1 MSSISLNV
9 NDPVYGS
16 DNYYEKTKSST
27 GKPAPGKPT
36 HSTHQAHA
44 NDDDKSQNHIGL
56 GNKRIPCTLCKTMGH
71 RLFQCKD
78 FLTMNVDQRLEFVA
92 KNKLC
97 FNCFHPSHRSGNCR
111 LQSFCKVSGCKYKH
125 SSLLHR
131 YPQSEDTEPK
141 TPEVRSALG
150 GTQVSVCVP
159 MVKVI
164 VNNTYHTWALLDTGS
179 TSSFI
184 FDGLAKRLNLSG
196 KPYSYTLNTLTC
208 RKEINTELINVEIS
222 GSEKGN
228 PFKLEDLILTRGIP
242 AQRPSIKIDRVK
254 YEHLRE
260 IPLPDELPRAE
271 AEILLGMDHIDLI
284 KPIEVRCGFDKGSPS
299 AILTPLGWSIC
310 GPVSDRDVAQFVTM
324 SNCVAIEPKLERLWE
339 IERDGDILKAPSVED
354 RQVIELWDDET
365 NFVNG
370 HYVVPIPWREG
381 RPCFPSSKLMCEK
394 RLNYLNDKIAQKGL
408 RPKYSENIEKMLVE
422 GYAEPVPEAEIQ
434 LRDDSVWY
442 IPHHPVL
449 NVNKPGKVRVVFDC
463 AARVGGVSLN
473 NQCYS
478 GPDLTN
484 RLFDVLLGFRQYEHA
499 LTADVEAM
507 YLQVRIPEYDRNSLR
522 FLWDVNESETRR
534 VEYRMTSHLFG
545 AVFCAASSTY
555 ALRKAIDQ
563 FAFNDEVKR
572 TVHRSMYVDDLLK
585 SFKTEQEAVEIG
597 LGCKTALK
605 KGGFNL
611 TKFSSNSDK
620 VLDQIPDKEKASPSK
635 LMTEQPESRA
645 LGIKWDINSDSFY
658 YSSSLSNPKGVI
670 TKRIVLSQLASVYD
684 PLGLVAPI
692 IHKGKIIFQKATSLK
707 MGWDATLPPNL
718 QDEWKLWLD
727 NLAYLPNLRFTRC
740 ICPNEFVDGVAELHH
755 FSDASNSGYGA
766 CSYLRIINSVGKI
779 SVTLLTSKSRLAPL
793 NHVTIPRL
801 ELCAAVLSAK
811 LDTAIKATLDI
822 SIVSTTFWTDSNIV
836 LAYINNTTRR
846 FKVFVGN
853 RISTIREASEPS
865 QWRHVPSKNNAA
877 DILSRGCNAE
887 CLPHTWVLGPSFL
900 HRHKSEWTTSAPDIC
915 EILKDDAEIK
925 NNAEP
930 YASENT
936 NENNP
941 LDRLI
946 DHYSSLSRL
955 KKAVCVLV
963 KFKTYLKNRDM
974 FSRRIACA
982 DLNHAESLLM
992 QHVQAKAYSAEINAL
1007 RQGKCVKCSSPLRKL
1022 NPVIDQNGIL
1032 VVGGRLKNSNLS
1044 HRQKHPI
1051 ILPYKNKLSKLII
1064 LEVHCQTHLG
1074 VEWVLGE
1081 IRLRYWIIKAR
1092 NLVKAIKHACV
1103 TCKKLYANTQSQKLG
1118 DLLAEQTD
1126 RGKPPFTYTGVDLFG
1141 PFYVKIGR
1149 CEVKRYGCVF
1159 TCLTMRAIHLEVLVS
1174 LETDAFLNGLF
1185 RFISRRCIPSK
1196 IFSDNGT
1203 NLVGANTELRKS
1215 LKELSRTKIVEEAR
1229 AKNIEWIFN
1238 PPLASHR
1245 GGAWER
1251 MIRTVRRIMCAL
1263 LGRKERLTDD
1273 ILSTVFCRVENIVN
1287 SRPITKSS
1295 DDPNDDVALTP
1306 NHLLLCQ
1313 GNPSVNWGVFSSGDM
1328 YVKKWR
1334 FVQSITDRFWDRWC
1348 KEYLTLL
1355 HARQKWQQPVK
1366 NLKPGDLVLVQDVNV
1381 PRGLWPLGLVTEIRM
1396 GRDNLVRSVRIKTKL
1411 NELTRPVTKLVLLE
1425 DKYIWD

>member
-1 MSSISLNV
+1 
-9 NDPVYGS
+9 
-16 DNYYEKTKSST
+16 
-27 GKPAPGKPT
+27 
-36 HSTHQAHA
+36 
-44 NDDDKSQNHIGL
+44 
-56 GNKRIPCTLCKTMGH
+56 
-71 RLFQCKD
+71 
-78 FLTMNVDQRLEFVA
+78 
-92 KNKLC
+92 
-97 FNCFHPSHRSGNCR
+97 
-111 LQSFCKVSGCKYKH
+111 
-125 SSLLHR
+125 
-131 YPQSEDTEPK
+131 
-141 TPEVRSALG
+141 
-150 GTQVSVCVP
+150 
-159 MVKVI
+159 
-164 VNNTYHTWALLDTGS
+164 
-179 TSSFI
+179 
-184 FDGLAKRLNLSG
+184 
-196 KPYSYTLNTLTC
+196 
-208 RKEINTELINVEIS
+208 
-222 GSEKGN
+222 
-228 PFKLEDLILTRGIP
+228 
-242 AQRPSIKIDRVK
+242 
-254 YEHLRE
+254 
-260 IPLPDELPRAE
+260 
-271 AEILLGMDHIDLI
+271 
-284 KPIEVRCGFDKGSPS
+284 
-299 AILTPLGWSIC
+299 
-310 GPVSDRDVAQFVTM
+310 
-324 SNCVAIEPKLERLWE
+324 
-339 IERDGDILKAPSVED
+339 
-354 RQVIELWDDET
+354 
-365 NFVNG
+365 
-370 HYVVPIPWREG
+370 
-381 RPCFPSSKLMCEK
+381 
-394 RLNYLNDKIAQKGL
+394 
-408 RPKYSENIEKMLVE
+408 
-422 GYAEPVPEAEIQ
+422 
-434 LRDDSVWY
+434 
-442 IPHHPVL
+442 
-449 NVNKPGKVRVVFDC
+449 
-463 AARVGGVSLN
+463 
-473 NQCYS
+473 
-478 GPDLTN
+478 
-484 RLFDVLLGFRQYEHA
+484 
-499 LTADVEAM
+499 
-507 YLQVRIPEYDRNSLR
+507 
-522 FLWDVNESETRR
+522 
-534 VEYRMTSHLFG
+534 
-545 AVFCAASSTY
+545 
-555 ALRKAIDQ
+555 
-563 FAFNDEVKR
+563 
-572 TVHRSMYVDDLLK
+572 MYVDDLLK

-597 LGCKTALK
+597 LRCKTALK

-620 VLDQIPDKEKASPSK
+620 LSNQIPDKEKASPSK

-645 LGIKWDINSDSFY
+645 LCIKWDINSDLFY
-658 YSSSLSNPKGVI
+658 YSSSLSNPKAVI

-740 ICPNEFVDGVAELHH
+740 VCPNEFVDGVAELHH

-779 SVTLLTSKSRLAPL
+779 SVTLLTNKSRLAPL

-846 FKVFVGN
+846 CKVFVGN
-853 RISTIREASEPS
+853 RISTIREGSEPN

-887 CLPHTWVLGPSFL
+887 CLPHTWGVLGPSFL

-915 EILKDDAEIK
+915 QILKDDAEIK
-925 NNAEP
+925 SNAQS

-941 LDRLI
+941 LDNLI

-955 KKAVCVLV
+955 KKAVSVLL
-963 KFKTYLKNRDM
+963 KFKTYLKNRDK
-974 FSRRIACA
+974 S
-982 DLNHAESLLM
+982 LKSLLM

-1051 ILPYKNKLSKLII
+1051 ILPYENKLSKLII

-1081 IRLRYWIIKAR
+1081 IRLRYWLIKAR

-1118 DLLAEQTD
+1118 DLLGEQTA

-1174 LETDAFLNGLF
+1174 LETDAFFNGLF

-1238 PPLASHR
+1238 PPPCFSQR
-1245 GGAWER
+1245 RSMGENDQNGAPYY
-1251 MIRTVRRIMCAL
+1251 VC
-1263 LGRKERLTDD
+1263 
-1273 ILSTVFCRVENIVN
+1273 
-1287 SRPITKSS
+1287 
-1295 DDPNDDVALTP
+1295 VA
-1306 NHLLLCQ
+1306 
-1313 GNPSVNWGVFSSGDM
+1313 GWKGAF
-1328 YVKKWR
+1328 
-1334 FVQSITDRFWDRWC
+1334 DR
-1348 KEYLTLL
+1348 
-1355 HARQKWQQPVK
+1355 
-1366 NLKPGDLVLVQDVNV
+1366 
-1381 PRGLWPLGLVTEIRM
+1381 
-1396 GRDNLVRSVRIKTKL
+1396 
-1411 NELTRPVTKLVLLE
+1411 
-1425 DKYIWD
+1425 